1 MEFLK
6 LLRRMEQSTICQVVM
21 ATHSPML
28 MAYPNARLLRLSK
41 YGLDPVTVEQTD
53 HYKVMR
59 EFCDD
64 PAGFVE
70 AVMEERIV
78 KGAACRVG
86 GGKKAGECFTPPE
99 AGNHKPEFLHVMG

>member
-6 LLRRMEQSTICQVVM
+6 LMRRMEESAICQIIM

-28 MAYPNARLLRLSK
+28 MAYPGARLLRLSK
-41 YGLDPVTVEQTD
+41 YGLDPVSVEDTD

-64 PAGFVE
+64 PGV
-70 AVMEERIV
+70 R
-78 KGAACRVG
+78 G
-86 GGKKAGECFTPPE
+86 GGDGGVVRGIVTPE
-99 AGNHKPEFLHVMG
+99 RETIQCVMIELSACV

>member
-6 LLRRMEQSTICQVVM
+6 LLRMMEVSNICQVIM

-28 MAYPNARLLRLSK
+28 MAFPGATLLRLSK

-70 AVMEERIV
+70 ATLAE
-78 KGAACRVG
+78 
-86 GGKKAGECFTPPE
+86 
-99 AGNHKPEFLHVMG
+99 

>member
-1 MEFLK
+1 MELLK
-6 LLRRMEQSTICQVVM
+6 RLWRMEQSTICQVVM
-21 ATHSPML
+21 ATHSPVL

-41 YGLDPVTVEQTD
+41 YGLEPVTVEETD

-70 AVMEERIV
+70 AVI
-78 KGAACRVG
+78 
-86 GGKKAGECFTPPE
+86 GE
-99 AGNHKPEFLHVMG
+99 